1 MNINENNRKRIKR
14 AAISWLCVAVLAS
27 AAIPAELAGI
37 VTPFSV
43 SAADSSDA
51 SVLTGTIDLSRLME
65 YKADSSLCP
74 AGVTA
79 ELAGNSSNEYDRS
92 VVLTIT
98 QSGTYKLV
106 GNNCINGS
114 YVDVQ
119 IKADNNA
126 KVNIVC
132 DDAFIKN
139 DNGNGYYLVCGSGI
153 ECRNYVIPFK
163 AENGSE
169 ITASGKLY
177 IDLYSWYNDDYGA
190 YYAGSECT
198 EGNVVLNKFNVYCHF
213 GGNNDYD
220 ENYALS
226 GYDYDL
232 RDYYNGYKCLSDRN
246 SSGTGITTVNSDANI
261 NFCVEHNYD
270 SNDICTRCG
279 DGMRTVTIENG
290 SGSQT
295 ASVKDGELLT
305 KPSDP
310 TNGNKTF
317 TGWYADKA
325 CTELYDFSKP
335 VTGDITLYAGWFAP
349 VVFDGVTYD
358 KPLNRNTIK
367 YFYTDASGNIS
378 LDTGNYILAEDLTDI
393 AVDMKS
399 GSDVK
404 LFLNGFKLAADLD
417 TSAASEFTLAD
428 DKTNRGTLLIKN
440 NSTDNWKF
448 PVDLTVG
455 ENTDTATKAKYPYA
469 LCHTR
474 VDFEMNGHGTAIA
487 SAEPENNAVAKPADP
502 TESGWTF
509 GGWYSDAALTTPFD
523 FDNVSDI
530 CTAYAKWTE
539 YGLEEITISTLP
551 QKTEYTAGEKFD
563 PTGLVITAAYD
574 NGETK
579 DIAYS
584 SANASEFKF
593 SPDGILSASDT
604 AVTVTY
610 GGRSADVAVTVSGG
624 KTNIEPSEG
633 NAGSIIDMSPD
644 KLGGSVFDDYD
655 RKLIEQGI
663 DISVCLSMS
672 LIDIQ
677 NVSEAD
683 RAAIDK
689 VLGDF
694 TLGCYFDVELF
705 RKYSNGAPDRQIT
718 DTSSPIVISFD
729 IPQFI
734 IDNYPD
740 DEYLYALFCSHNGI
754 GYNVMSTYDAD
765 NDRMSFSSDKFS
777 VYALGVKSRQPKHSI
792 SADGFVTIDSS
803 AKPGDTVTVTVED
816 GYRAIISDA
825 DGNVIAVIT
834 GTGTFTMPD
843 SDVTVTAQKITPA
856 ITYYSVSADRF
867 VTVDDTK
874 HKAGDTVTVTV
885 EDGYRAVVSDTDGNV
900 IAVITGTGIFTMPDS
915 DVTVTAQKIIP
926 AITYYSVSA
935 DRFVTV
941 YGTKHK
947 AGDKVNYRVAELY
960 EADIYANGRLYG
972 RISGSGTF
980 TMPAADVRIVS
991 KLNETA
997 YAALTSTVENSYVF
1011 AYDADMNLIK
1021 TNSTRKKNDYI
1032 IIDLGEEYSGRAF
1045 TVYTGRKS
1053 KNTAVTEGVL
1063 DANGRFTFEN
1073 AGFGKNYTL
1082 VVE

>member
-1 MNINENNRKRIKR
+1 MNMSESKRKRIKK

-37 VTPFSV
+37 VTPV
-43 SAADSSDA
+43 TVYAADSSDA

-74 AGVTA
+74 AGITA

-106 GNNCINGS
+106 GNNFINGS

-139 DNGNGYYLVCGSGI
+139 DNGNYIYNCATNNTSLY
-153 ECRNYVIPFK
+153 NYVIPFK
-163 AENGSE
+163 AESSSE
-169 ITASGKLY
+169 ITVSGKLY
-177 IDLYSWYNDDYGA
+177 IDFYGEFLNGIF
-190 YYAGSECT
+190 YGSECT
-198 EGNVVLNKFNVYCHF
+198 EGNVVLNKFNVNCYF
-213 GGNNDYD
+213 GGSYYND

-232 RDYYNGYKCLSDRN
+232 RDYYNSYKCLTDRN
-246 SSGTGITTVNSDANI
+246 SSGTEITTVNSDTSI
-261 NFCVEHNYD
+261 NFYAEHNYD

-279 DGMRTVTIENG
+279 VGTFHTVTIENG

-295 ASVKDGELLT
+295 VSVKDGDAFAP
-305 KPSDP
+305 PSDP

-325 CTELYDFSKP
+325 CTQLYDFSKP
-335 VTGDITLYAGWFAP
+335 VTRDITLYAGWFAP

-358 KPLNRNTIK
+358 KPLNRNTVK
-367 YFYTDASGNIS
+367 LFYTDALGNIS

-399 GSDVK
+399 GSDVN

-487 SAEPENNAVAKPADP
+487 SAEPENNAVTKPQDP

-509 GGWYSDAALTTPFD
+509 GGWYADAALTTPFD
-523 FDNVSDI
+523 FDNVTDI

-539 YGLEEITISTLP
+539 YGLEEITVSTLP

-579 DIAYS
+579 NIAYN

-624 KTNIEPSEG
+624 EVNIDPSKG
-633 NAGSIIDMSPD
+633 NVSGTIDMSLD
-644 KLGGSVFDDYD
+644 KLGSSVFDDDD
-655 RKLIEQGI
+655 RKLMEQGI
-663 DISVCLSMS
+663 DISVYLSLS
-672 LIDIQ
+672 LVDIK
-677 NVSEAD
+677 NISEAD

-694 TLGCYFDVELF
+694 TLGCYFDAELF

-740 DEYLYALFCSHNGI
+740 DEYLYELFCSHNGT
-754 GYNVMSTYDAD
+754 GYNVMSTYDAV
-765 NDRMSFSSDKFS
+765 NDRISFSSDKFS
-777 VYALGVKSRQPKHSI
+777 VYALGVKPRQTEHSI
-792 SADGFVTIDSS
+792 SAGSFVTIDSS
-803 AKPGDTVTVTVED
+803 AKPGDTVTVTVDD
-816 GYRAIISDA
+816 GYRAIIADA

-834 GTGTFTMPD
+834 GTGTF
-843 SDVTVTAQKITPA
+843 I
-856 ITYYSVSADRF
+856 
-867 VTVDDTK
+867 
-874 HKAGDTVTVTV
+874 
-885 EDGYRAVVSDTDGNV
+885 
-900 IAVITGTGIFTMPDS
+900 MPDS

-926 AITYYSVSA
+926 AITYYSVSV

-941 YGTKHK
+941 DGTKHK

-960 EADIYANGRLYG
+960 EAEIYANGRLYG

-980 TMPAADVRIVS
+980 IMPDADIRIVS

-997 YAALTSTVENSYVF
+997 YAALTSAVENSYVF
-1011 AYDADMNLIK
+1011 AYDTDMNLIK

-1032 IIDLGEEYSGRAF
+1032 VIDLGEEYSGRAF

-1053 KNTAVTEGVL
+1053 TTTAVTKGVL

-1073 AGFGKNYTL
+1073 AGYGKNYTL

>member
-1 MNINENNRKRIKR
+1 MNMSESRRKRIKK

-37 VTPFSV
+37 VTPV
-43 SAADSSDA
+43 TVYAADSSDA

-74 AGVTA
+74 VGVTA

-106 GNNCINGS
+106 GNNFINGS

-132 DDAFIKN
+132 DDAYIKN
-139 DNGNGYYLVCGSGI
+139 DNGNGYFTCAIGIVC
-153 ECRNYVIPFK
+153 ENYVIPFK

-169 ITASGKLY
+169 ISLSGKLY
-177 IDLYSWYNDDYGA
+177 IDTYSLRYYINDTYDTPA
-190 YYAGSECT
+190 T
-198 EGNVVLNKFNVYCHF
+198 EGIVTLTKFNVRCYFESYYEF
-213 GGNNDYD
+213 GDT
-220 ENYALS
+220 NYALS

-232 RDYYNGYKCLSDRN
+232 RDYYNSYKCLTDRN
-246 SSGTGITTVNSDANI
+246 SSGTGITMVNSDASI
-261 NFCVEHNYD
+261 NFYTEHNYD

-279 DGMRTVTIENG
+279 VGMRTVTIENG
-290 SGSQT
+290 SGSKT
-295 ASVKDGELLT
+295 VSVKDGDVLT
-305 KPSDP
+305 QPSDP

-325 CTELYDFSKP
+325 CTQLYDFSKP
-335 VTGDITLYAGWFAP
+335 VTRDITLYAGWFAP

-358 KPLNRNTIK
+358 KPLNRNTVK
-367 YFYTDASGNIS
+367 LFYTDASCNIS

-399 GSDVK
+399 GSNVK

-448 PVDLTVG
+448 PVDFTVG

-487 SAEPENNAVAKPADP
+487 SAEPENKAVTKPQDP

-523 FDNVSDI
+523 FDNVTDI

-539 YGLEEITISTLP
+539 YGLEEITVSTLP

-593 SPDGILSASDT
+593 SPDGILSVSDT

-624 KTNIEPSEG
+624 EVNIDPSKG
-633 NAGSIIDMSPD
+633 NVSGTIDMSLD
-644 KLGGSVFDDYD
+644 KLGSSVFDDDD

-663 DISVCLSMS
+663 DISVYLSLS
-672 LIDIQ
+672 LVDIQ
-677 NVSEAD
+677 NISEAD

-694 TLGCYFDVELF
+694 TLGCYFDAELF

-740 DEYLYALFCSHNGI
+740 DEYLYALFCSHNGT
-754 GYNVMSTYDAD
+754 GYNVMSTYDAV
-765 NDRMSFSSDKFS
+765 NDRISFSSDKFS
-777 VYALGVKSRQPKHSI
+777 VYALGVKPRQTEHRI
-792 SADGFVTIDSS
+792 SAGSFVTIDSS

-816 GYRAIISDA
+816 GYS
-825 DGNVIAVIT
+825 
-834 GTGTFTMPD
+834 
-843 SDVTVTAQKITPA
+843 
-856 ITYYSVSADRF
+856 
-867 VTVDDTK
+867 
-874 HKAGDTVTVTV
+874 
-885 EDGYRAVVSDTDGNV
+885 AVVSDTDGNV
-900 IAVITGTGIFTMPDS
+900 IAVITGTGTFIMPDC
-915 DVTVTAQKIIP
+915 DITVTAQKIIP

-941 YGTKHK
+941 DGTKHK

-960 EADIYANGRLYG
+960 EAEIYANGRLYG

-980 TMPAADVRIVS
+980 IMPDADVRIVS
-991 KLNETA
+991 RLDETA
-997 YAALTSTVENSYVF
+997 YATLTSAVENSYVF

-1053 KNTAVTEGVL
+1053 TTTAVTKGVL

>member
-1 MNINENNRKRIKR
+1 MNMSESKRKRIKK

-37 VTPFSV
+37 VTPV
-43 SAADSSDA
+43 TVYAADSSDA

-74 AGVTA
+74 VGVTA

-106 GNNCINGS
+106 GNNSINGS

-132 DDAFIKN
+132 DDAYIKN
-139 DNGNGYYLVCGSGI
+139 DNGSGRYVSGEPGDYTGI
-153 ECRNYVIPFK
+153 ILENYVVPFK

-169 ITASGKLY
+169 ISISGKLY
-177 IDLYSWYNDDYGA
+177 IDTFSSFDFRNGGYGYDDSPA
-190 YYAGSECT
+190 T
-198 EGNVVLNKFNVYCHF
+198 EGNVTLTKFNVKCYSASF
-213 GGNNDYD
+213 GSSYWSYKFPDT
-220 ENYALS
+220 NYALS
-226 GYDYDL
+226 GYDYDP
-232 RDYYNGYKCLSDRN
+232 RDYVNDCKCLIDHKD
-246 SSGTGITTVNSDANI
+246 SGSKITTVNADASI
-261 NFCVEHNYD
+261 YFYPEHNYD
-270 SNDICTRCG
+270 SNDICTQCG
-279 DGMRTVTIENG
+279 VGMRTVTIENG
-290 SGSQT
+290 SGSKT
-295 ASVKDGELLT
+295 VSVKDGDVFT
-305 KPSDP
+305 QPSDP

-325 CTELYDFSKP
+325 CTQLYDFSKP

-358 KPLNRNTIK
+358 KPLNRNTVK
-367 YFYTDASGNIS
+367 LFYTDASGNVS
-378 LDTGNYILAEDLTDI
+378 FDTGNYILAEDLTDI

-399 GSDVK
+399 GSNVK
-404 LFLNGFKLAADLD
+404 LFLNSFKLAADLD

-428 DKTNRGTLLIKN
+428 DKTNRGTLLITN

-469 LCHTR
+469 ICHTR

-487 SAEPENNAVAKPADP
+487 SAEPENNAVTKPQDP

-523 FDNVSDI
+523 FDNVTDI

-579 DIAYS
+579 NIAYS

-604 AVTVTY
+604 SVTVTY

-624 KTNIEPSEG
+624 EVNIDPSKG
-633 NAGSIIDMSPD
+633 NVSGTIDMSLD
-644 KLGGSVFDDYD
+644 KLGSSVFDDDD

-663 DISVCLSMS
+663 DISVYLSLS
-672 LIDIQ
+672 LVDIQ
-677 NVSEAD
+677 NISEAD

-694 TLGCYFDVELF
+694 TLGCYFDAELF

-740 DEYLYALFCSHNGI
+740 DEYLYALFCSHNGT
-754 GYNVMSTYDAD
+754 GYNVMSTYDAV
-765 NDRMSFSSDKFS
+765 NDRISFSSDKFS
-777 VYALGVKSRQPKHSI
+777 VYALGVKPRQTEHSI
-792 SADGFVTIDSS
+792 SAGSFVTIVSS

-816 GYRAIISDA
+816 GYRAIIADA

-834 GTGTFTMPD
+834 GTGTFIMPD
-843 SDVTVTAQKITPA
+843 CDITVTAQKITPA

-867 VTVDDTK
+867 VTVD
-874 HKAGDTVTVTV
+874 
-885 EDGYRAVVSDTDGNV
+885 
-900 IAVITGTGIFTMPDS
+900 
-915 DVTVTAQKIIP
+915 
-926 AITYYSVSA
+926 
-935 DRFVTV
+935 
-941 YGTKHK
+941 GTKHK
-947 AGDKVNYRVAELY
+947 AGDKVNYCVAELY
-960 EADIYANGRLYG
+960 EAEIYANGRLYG

-980 TMPAADVRIVS
+980 TMPDADVRIVS
-991 KLNETA
+991 RLDETA
-997 YAALTSTVENSYVF
+997 YAVFTSAVENSYVF

-1032 IIDLGEEYSGRAF
+1032 VIDLGEEYSGRAF

-1053 KNTAVTEGVL
+1053 TTTAVTQGVL